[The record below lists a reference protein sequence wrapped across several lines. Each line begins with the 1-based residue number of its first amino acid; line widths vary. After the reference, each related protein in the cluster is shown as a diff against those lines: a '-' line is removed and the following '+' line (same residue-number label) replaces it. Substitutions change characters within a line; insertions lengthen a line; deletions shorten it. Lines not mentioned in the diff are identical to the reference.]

1 MVKRCSNLQAL
12 PTNNKFLVRIRPVD
26 AQFTGLFYG
35 ESFCL
40 DLWSRFSGDN
50 IRAMLNKTIELLTDY
65 PFDQTRA
72 LLDVAAPP
80 AGVEPVALSI
90 GEPQHAPPPI
100 LAEAVAENAHLW
112 GKYPQPGGT
121 PELRQAITN
130 WLIRRFKVPAQAFE
144 NEVGIIPVAGTREAL
159 YLIAP
164 TVVPESISGQRPVV
178 LIPNPLYHVYTGGA
192 IMAGAEPVFM
202 PATHNSGF
210 IPNFQELDEATLRRT
225 AFAYLCTPS
234 NPQGAI
240 ADMDYLKDAILL
252 ARKHDFV
259 LVVDECYSEIY
270 DTTPPPGA
278 LEACAEI
285 GNGYS
290 NVLIF
295 HSLSKRSS
303 AASLRSGFV
312 AGDANLIEA
321 FRRLRCFSGATLPL
335 PLQAASAA
343 LWNDEAHVDENR
355 RKYRTKFDVAERVLE
370 GRYGYYRPGGGF
382 FLWLDVGNGEEAAF
396 KLWTEAGIRVQPG
409 AFMSR
414 PDESGYNPGAAYI
427 RVALVHETDVIEKA
441 LEQFVKILR

>member
-1 MVKRCSNLQAL
+1 
-12 PTNNKFLVRIRPVD
+12 
-26 AQFTGLFYG
+26 
-35 ESFCL
+35 
-40 DLWSRFSGDN
+40 
-50 IRAMLNKTIELLTDY
+50 MLNETIELLTDY
-65 PFDQTRA
+65 PFDKTRA

-80 AGVEPVALSI
+80 AGVNPVAFSI

-100 LAEAVAENAHLW
+100 LAQAVSENADLW

-121 PELRQAITN
+121 PELRQAIKN
-130 WLIRRFKVPAQAFE
+130 WLMRRFKVPAHAFKKDID
-144 NEVGIIPVAGTREAL
+144 IIPVAGTREAL

-164 TVVPESISGQRPVV
+164 TVVPGSISGERPVV

-202 PATHNSGF
+202 PATYTSGF
-210 IPNFQELDEATLRRT
+210 MPNFYELDKAILQRT

-240 ADMDYLKDAILL
+240 ADIDYLKDTILL
-252 ARKHDFV
+252 ARKNNFI

-278 LEACAEI
+278 LEACVEI
-285 GNGYS
+285 GDGFS
-290 NVLIF
+290 NVLVF

-312 AGDANLIEA
+312 AGDATLIEA
-321 FRRLRCFSGATLPL
+321 FRKHRCFGGATVPI

-343 LWNDEAHVDENR
+343 LWNDEVHVVENR
-355 RKYRTKFDVAERVLE
+355 RKYAAKFDVAERILD

-414 PDESGYNPGAAYI
+414 QDESGHNPGAAYI
-427 RVALVHETDVIEKA
+427 RVALVHEPDVIETA
-441 LEQFVKILR
+441 LKQFVKVLR